1 MILYEIYVDTGGTFT
16 DCLGK
21 DPEGNWTRRKVLSNG
36 SLRGMVE
43 SWIDQK
49 TLVIRENWDLKQDI
63 IRGYRFQLLKHKHEV
78 SFIQCF
84 DLSENILR
92 LTREVPKS
100 LCQQEMS
107 FEIRSKEEAPILGAR
122 LITNTPLDLDLP
134 KLHMKL
140 GSTRGTNALLE
151 RKGADMVLFVT
162 RGFRDILEIG
172 NQQRPDIFAL
182 QVVKRKMLYRQVVE
196 IEERVDANGNVIIPL
211 NTKDFEKKL
220 IKAKRRGFTSA
231 AICLLNAYINPVHEI
246 ELAGLL
252 RRRGVS
258 DISVSTDLSP
268 LIKYVNRTETAT
280 VNAYLNPVF
289 RNYLDSVKDV
299 ISNGQ
304 VHVMTSAGGLIREEQ
319 FSAKDSLLSGP
330 AGGVVGAVNI
340 GKRNGLDHIIS
351 FDMGGTSTDVSRYD
365 GEYDY
370 RYDLEVGGAHIF
382 SPALSI
388 ETVAAGGGS
397 LCYYD
402 GFKLSVGPESAGANP
417 GPASYGAGG
426 PVTITDVNLLL
437 GRLDPAAF
445 GIPVFREEASQKL
458 DELIG
463 EVFKSSGKQYA
474 REEILTGFHDIANE
488 VMAGAIRK
496 ISIARG
502 TARQTML

>member
-1 MILYEIYVDTGGTFT
+1 MRSPLSSVLI
-16 DCLGK
+16 CL
-21 DPEGNWTRRKVLSNG
+21 
-36 SLRGMVE
+36 
-43 SWIDQK
+43 
-49 TLVIRENWDLKQDI
+49 
-63 IRGYRFQLLKHKHEV
+63 
-78 SFIQCF
+78 
-84 DLSENILR
+84 ENILR

-100 LCQQEMS
+100 LCQQDMS
-107 FEIRSKEEAPILGAR
+107 FEIRSVEEAPILGAR

-151 RKGADMVLFVT
+151 RKGADVVLFVT
-162 RGFRDILEIG
+162 RGFKDILEIG

-182 QVVKRKMLYRQVVE
+182 EVVKREMLYRQVVE
-196 IEERVDANGNVIIPL
+196 IEERIDAKGNVIVPL

-220 IKAKRRGFTSA
+220 IEAKRKGFASA

-289 RNYLDSVKDV
+289 RNYLDNVKDA
-299 ISNGQ
+299 ISNGRI
-304 VHVMTSAGGLIREEQ
+304 HVMTSAGGLIREEQ

-370 RYDLEVGGAHIF
+370 RYDLEVGGAHI
-382 SPALSI
+382 SVPLYPSRPSQPEEDPSVIMMVLSYLWDRKVPVPIPDRPAM
-388 ETVAAGGGS
+388 
-397 LCYYD
+397 
-402 GFKLSVGPESAGANP
+402 GPEVPLPLPMLISYWAGWIQP
-417 GPASYGAGG
+417 HSGSRCSGRK
-426 PVTITDVNLLL
+426 PVRN
-437 GRLDPAAF
+437 
-445 GIPVFREEASQKL
+445 
-458 DELIG
+458 
-463 EVFKSSGKQYA
+463 
-474 REEILTGFHDIANE
+474 
-488 VMAGAIRK
+488 
-496 ISIARG
+496 
-502 TARQTML
+502 